1 MISIAQ
7 SSPVSRRVMGRCRVA
22 LVFTP
27 PPLPPRPGPP
37 AFLRPAGCWACGF
50 SQRRARGPPA
60 HDDAAVARICS
71 STQVSFRT
79 AC

>member
-27 PPLPPRPGPP
+27 PPSPPGPAP
-37 AFLRPAGCWACGF
+37 PPSSDPQDVGLVGSVSGALAAHLPMTTLPWHGSAA
-50 SQRRARGPPA
+50 RRR
-60 HDDAAVARICS
+60 
-71 STQVSFRT
+71 
-79 AC
+79 